1 MDKIFTTAVKAS
13 IVVIVITHDNESTD
27 NNIYKIMIVKIT
39 FFSIKLCT
47 HQANTHLN
55 LYKLKKENI
64 QIDKNQDYTKS
75 NS

>member
-27 NNIYKIMIVKIT
+27 NNIYKIMIVKII

-47 HQANTHLN
+47 HQTNTHLN
-55 LYKLKKENI
+55 PYKLKKENI
-64 QIDKNQDYTKS
+64 QIAKNQDYTKS

>member
-1 MDKIFTTAVKAS
+1 MDKILTTAVKAS

-27 NNIYKIMIVKIT
+27 NIYKTMIVKI

-47 HQANTHLN
+47 HQTNTHLN
-55 LYKLKKENI
+55 PNKLKKENI

-75 NS
+75 NP